1 MYSRFWFSYILF
13 LIIIGGILVLFIY
26 ITRLASNE
34 LFSPRNKILL
44 AAIIILPILT
54 YSIPTVTNNKEIRAH
69 NAIIENEVTT
79 TTTVIYN
86 QIIGVITTL
95 LVLYMLLT
103 LIVVVNII
111 NVSKGPL
118 RHTR

>member
-1 MYSRFWFSYILF
+1 M
-13 LIIIGGILVLFIY
+13 LVLFIY

-34 LFSPRNKILL
+34 LFSPSNKIL
-44 AAIIILPILT
+44 IVTVVILPVIL
-54 YSIPTVTNNKEIRAH
+54 YIIPTVTNNKEISIH
-69 NAIIENEVTT
+69 DTIIENEVIT

-86 QIIGVITTL
+86 QIIGTITTL
-95 LVLYMLLT
+95 LVLYTLLT